1 MTEVTIDI
9 DIDEAVETAL
19 DNIDLSDYI
28 DNDEILS
35 QVNNYID
42 NDDIRYAIEDD
53 ILSQVHDYIDIDSI
67 RWDLEGHFADDDD
80 FHTLKDEVQELQ
92 EQMEKL
98 LEVIRLPEE
107 PIEHDIYFDMRHIV
121 PLDRLRDT
129 YQERRDERW
138 STIRY
143 MSKPELVAWCE
154 ENDYDVDGMTVKQIH
169 ELVL

>member
-1 MTEVTIDI
+1 MTEVTVEI

-53 ILSQVHDYIDIDSI
+53 ILSQVHDYIDKDDI
-67 RWDLEGHFADDDD
+67 RWSLEGHFADDDE
-80 FHTLKDEVQELQ
+80 FHALRAEVQELQ
-92 EQMEKL
+92 EQMAKL
-98 LEVIRLPEE
+98 LEVINLPEE
-107 PIEHDIYFDMRHIV
+107 PPSHIETMQQAPLEDLRVIY
-121 PLDRLRDT
+121 
-129 YQERRDERW
+129 EARRDERYQ
-138 STIRY
+138 TIRY

-154 ENDYDVDGMTVKQIH
+154 EQNYYVDGMTVKEIH
-169 ELVL
+169 EMIL